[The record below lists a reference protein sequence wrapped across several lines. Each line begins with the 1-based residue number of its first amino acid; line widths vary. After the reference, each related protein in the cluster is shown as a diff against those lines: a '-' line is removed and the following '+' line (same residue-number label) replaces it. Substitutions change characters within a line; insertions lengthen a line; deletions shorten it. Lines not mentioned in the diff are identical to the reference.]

1 MKVKFRLL
9 VVGIMFIVLACGANG
24 ETQTPA
30 LPPETSTEAV
40 QPVPTIEASPS
51 PTAVPHIMIPGDI
64 PETLGGVVGD
74 QDSSITADEKRA
86 PSGDRFTFS
95 RFERPFNADSMDVY
109 YPSIDIQ
116 GVSFFQ
122 DDLWLYVEIQLK
134 DTGEADFSLDGKYG
148 FEIDLDTAGG
158 GDLLVLASQPASTE
172 WSTVGVEVWEDTN
185 DDVGGLIP
193 TITDKTPPLCDGYE
207 ALVFGGDRY
216 SDPDL
221 AWARVSPDDPHTVQ
235 IAVKRTI
242 LNGNTRYLIGM
253 WAGYD
258 DLTPALFDIND
269 LFTHEQA
276 GTSLVELPNFY
287 PIKEVSEL
295 DNTCRMAIGFQP
307 RGNEPGLCPLPAK
320 PGQEPSGES
329 GGGTCPPQYVVCF
342 TFGNQIVCVCAQ
354 P

>member
-1 MKVKFRLL
+1 MRVKFHLL
-9 VVGIMFIVLACGANG
+9 VLGLMFIVSACGASEG
-24 ETQTPA
+24 TPA
-30 LPPETSTEAV
+30 LPVATEVETIIFT
-40 QPVPTIEASPS
+40 PTIEASPT
-51 PTAVPHIMIPGDI
+51 PTAVPHVMIPGEL
-64 PETLGGVVGD
+64 PETPSGVVGD
-74 QDSSITADEKRA
+74 QDSSVTADEKRA

-95 RFERPFNADSMDVY
+95 YFERPFNANTMDVY

-116 GVSFFQ
+116 GAKFFQ
-122 DDLWLYVEIQLK
+122 DDLWLYAEIQLK
-134 DTGEADFSLDGKYG
+134 DTGEAGFSPDGKYG

-158 GDLLVLASQPASTE
+158 GDLLVLVSQPASAD
-172 WSTVGVEVWEDTN
+172 WSTAGVEVWEDAN
-185 DDVGGLIP
+185 DDVGGLTP
-193 TITDKTPPLCDGYE
+193 TITDKIPPVCDGYE
-207 ALVFGGDRY
+207 ALVFGAERY

-221 AWARVSPDDPHTVQ
+221 AWARISPADPHGVQ

-242 LNGNTRYLIGM
+242 LNGNTRYLVGM

-269 LFTHEQA
+269 LFTHAQA

-295 DNTCRMAIGFQP
+295 DNTCRMAIGYQP

-320 PGQEPSGES
+320 PGQEPPSESG
-329 GGGTCPPQYVVCF
+329 GGGTCPPQYVVCY
-342 TFGNQIVCVCAQ
+342 TLGNQVVCVCAQ